1 MTLTAGTIAA
11 LVCAGVSVLVVL
23 GVRGQVEDFER
34 EKTTSA
40 ALEVVHLIKRDRLPS
55 TLPAGDT
62 VALQVLNASG
72 RVVSSSPN
80 LRGDPPIASFQPT
93 EQSVYTIQTLCPPA
107 GLKGCMNVVAFRVYQ
122 PDGDWTVY
130 AADDT
135 IPWYVSSTLV
145 LFLICVSFLLVL
157 VTVLGCWRTI
167 DQTLA
172 PVDAISAKLSEITA
186 TESGR
191 RVPVPPNHD
200 ELRALAEAANA
211 TLDRLDA
218 ALEQQRRF
226 TSDASHDLRSPITA
240 ARTQVED
247 ALLYPDDTDWPDVG
261 RAVLGSLD
269 RLQAIVSDLLELARL
284 DAESARQGTDLIDLA
299 DVVRAELDRSPRAK
313 EIVTD
318 LVPGA
323 AVRGDR
329 LRLAR
334 LFTNLLDNAERHAVH
349 RVRVIVRPDADMAVL
364 EVIDDGAGI
373 APGDREIVFQRFT
386 RLDAARSRDAGG
398 TGLGLPIARQVAR
411 AHGGTLV
418 IEDGDA
424 TGTVATGTTPTG
436 ATSTGATASTGVRGG
451 RGARFVL
458 RIPRADDER
467 RPGDS

>member
-1 MTLTAGTIAA
+1 MTLTAGAIAA
-11 LVCAGVSVLVVL
+11 LVCVSVSALVVL
-23 GVRGQVEDFER
+23 GVRGQAEGFER
-34 EKTTSA
+34 EKTISA
-40 ALEVVHLIKRDRLPS
+40 ALEVVHLIKRDHLRPLLS
-55 TLPAGDT
+55 RGETA
-62 VALQVLNASG
+62 ALQVLNARG
-72 RVVSSSPN
+72 RVVSSSAN
-80 LRGDPPIASFQPT
+80 LQGDPPIASFKPG
-93 EQSVYTIQTLCPPA
+93 ENNVYASRRLCPPA

-130 AADDT
+130 AAADVV
-135 IPWYVSSTLV
+135 PWYVGSNLL
-145 LFLICVSFLLVL
+145 LFLLCVSLLVVL
-157 VTVLGCWRTI
+157 VAVVGCWRLV

-172 PVDAISAKLSEITA
+172 PVDAIQAKLSEITA

-191 RVPVPPNHD
+191 RVPVPPNRD

-240 ARTQVED
+240 ARAQVED
-247 ALLYPDDTDWPDVG
+247 ALLHPGDTDWPEVG

-284 DAESARQGTDLIDLA
+284 DAGAAQGGTDLVELA
-299 DVVRAELDRSPRAK
+299 GLVEAEVARAPRTK

-318 LVPGA
+318 LDPDVT
-323 AVRGDR
+323 VRGDR

-334 LFTNLLDNAERHAVH
+334 LLTNLLDNAERHAVRGVH
-349 RVRVIVRPDADMAVL
+349 VAVRAEEGMAVL
-364 EVIDDGAGI
+364 EVVDDGAGI
-373 APGDREIVFQRFT
+373 EDGDREIVFQRFT

-411 AHGGTLV
+411 AHHGTLG
-418 IEDGDA
+418 IEDSD
-424 TGTVATGTTPTG
+424 
-436 ATSTGATASTGVRGG
+436 

-458 RIPRADDER
+458 RVPLSD
-467 RPGDS
+467 